1 MADQFA
7 PHHFEIRK
15 KSPGDKIIALAGNPN
30 VGKSTVFNAL
40 TRSFQHTGNWCGKT
54 VGTAVGYCRTKKRG
68 YALVDI
74 PGAYSLLAHSQEEEV
89 ARDYLCFSNPDAV
102 VVVCDATCLERNL
115 NLALQTLEITPNVI
129 VCVNLLD
136 EARRKGIS
144 IDLSALE
151 ALLGVPV
158 VGVTARKKKTL
169 RKLKNAIDAL
179 FDTPLRPRVKTVAY
193 PAPIENAVQI
203 LLPSFRCSFLNARW
217 VSLRIM
223 EADETLT
230 RKIGAALKMDL
241 SQSGPLGGGIA
252 KAKDILASDGI
263 GAEAYKDMIVSAL
276 VRRAEEIA
284 GQTVI
289 RKDAKYARRDLRLD
303 KVLTS
308 KWGGYPVMLLL
319 LALVFFITIQGAN
332 VISDALAGALF
343 SVQEWLM
350 ALFTARLNAPGFLSG
365 ALVLGVYRVLAWVV
379 SVMLPPMAIFFPLFT
394 LLEDAGYLPRIAYNL
409 DCPFKRCHACGK
421 QALTMCMGFG
431 CNAVGV
437 TGCRIIDSPR
447 EKHLAILTNSFVP
460 CNGRYPTLIALI
472 TMFFL
477 SGAGGLEP
485 LLCALILSLVIAF
498 SVAVTLLV
506 TRVLSTT
513 VLKGQASSFT
523 LELPPYRRPQ
533 FGQVIIRSVL
543 NRTLFVLGRA
553 ASVAAPAGLLI
564 YLMANISVGGSSV
577 LALCASFLD
586 PFARLLNL
594 DGVILLAFILGF
606 PANEI
611 VIPIVI
617 MAYMAKGSLVSLS
630 GLAEMKAL
638 FIQNGW
644 NWTTAVSVMLF
655 SLMHWPCST
664 TLITI
669 RKETGSARWTWLAFL
684 LPTLCGLFVCFLFSM
699 VVRLFP

>member
-1 MADQFA
+1 MADQSA
-7 PHHFEIRK
+7 AHHFEIRK

-54 VGTAVGYCRTKKRG
+54 VGTAVAYCRTKKRG
-68 YALVDI
+68 YEMVDI

-89 ARDYLCFSNPDAV
+89 ARDYLCFSQPDAV

-129 VCVNLLD
+129 LCVNLLD

-144 IDLSALE
+144 IDISTLE
-151 ALLGVPV
+151 NLLGIPV
-158 VGVTARKKKTL
+158 VGVTARKKRTL

-179 FDTPLRPRVKTVAY
+179 FDAPTKPRIKTVTY
-193 PAPIENAVQI
+193 PAPIENAVKL
-203 LLPSFRCSFLNARW
+203 LLPALQGSFLSARW

-223 EADETLT
+223 EADETLN
-230 RKIGAALKMDL
+230 RKIEAALKMDL
-241 SQSGPLGGGIA
+241 SQNGPLGGSIS
-252 KAKDILASDGI
+252 KARDILASNGI
-263 GAEAYKDMIVSAL
+263 DAEAYKDMIVSAL
-276 VRRAEEIA
+276 VTRAEEIA
-284 GQTVI
+284 GQTVK
-289 RKDAKYARRDLRLD
+289 RENAEYAQRDLRLD
-303 KVLTS
+303 RVLTS

-350 ALFTARLNAPGFLSG
+350 ALLTRLNAPEFLSG

-447 EKHLAILTNSFVP
+447 EKLLAILTNSFVP
-460 CNGRYPTLIALI
+460 CNGRFPTLIALI

-485 LLCALILSLVIAF
+485 LLCAFILSLLIAF

-506 TRVLSTT
+506 TRILSTT
-513 VLKGQASSFT
+513 VLKGEPSSFA

-533 FGQVIIRSVL
+533 FGQVIIRSIL
-543 NRTLFVLGRA
+543 DRTLFVLGRA

-611 VIPIVI
+611 VIPIII
-617 MAYMAKGSLVSLS
+617 MAYMAKGSLVSLA
-630 GLAEMKAL
+630 GLSEMKAL

-684 LPTLCGLFVCFLFSM
+684 LPTLCGLIVCFLFSM
-699 VVRLFP
+699 VVRLFA